1 MNILGTE
8 YQLIES
14 DDIIKQNADGVC
26 MEYDKQIKIRPVEN
40 MLNPDDSKLTK
51 KKRYNEVLRHEV
63 IHAFF
68 SESGLDYYSSD
79 ERLIDWIAIQFP
91 KLVELFSEQGCL
103 K

>member
-26 MEYDKQIKIRPVEN
+26 MEYDKQIKIRPLEN

-63 IHAFF
+63 IHAFLVNQGWIIIQVMKGWLTGLRF
-68 SESGLDYYSSD
+68 SFRSWLSCSVNRD
-79 ERLIDWIAIQFP
+79 
-91 KLVELFSEQGCL
+91 V
-103 K
+103 